1 MHNQSLS
8 EVKGQEKI
16 SSREATSGMRE
27 SKRSPPCLEIGCMAW
42 GNLSEIHRRWRYAK
56 EVAFGKTQEEMEVQ
70 KNTVNIISFL
80 KWNEEGY
87 SQHLAAP
94 DNQAWSLWFC
104 KSGETESRL
113 SQSSAC
119 KCTENR
125 RWCDRLLLVWFHWM
139 PSCFVT
145 KPSVTWAMI
154 TKDLKT
160 EYLLNKIWWLGS
172 VLAEKM

>member
-1 MHNQSLS
+1 MHNQLLR

-27 SKRSPPCLEIGCMAW
+27 SKSSPCAEMGCMAW
-42 GNLSEIHRRWRYAK
+42 DNLSEIHHRWRNAE
-56 EVAFGKTQEEMEVQ
+56 EVTLGKRKEEMQ
-70 KNTVNIISFL
+70 KNTFNIIPFVQ
-80 KWNEEGY
+80 WNEEGH

-94 DNQAWSLWFC
+94 GNHICSLWFC
-104 KSGETESRL
+104 KSGASESRF

-125 RWCDRLLLVWFHWM
+125 RWCDRLWLVWFPWM
-139 PSCFVT
+139 PSRFVT

-154 TKDLKT
+154 MKDLDLRLST
-160 EYLLNKIWWLGS
+160 Y
-172 VLAEKM
+172 